1 MSKRR
6 NDSIEVTTQAGTLR
20 GTMRPTQRRGLSAV
34 AVRKNLMT
42 LQTPIKFR
50 RTVEW
55 PRGFSTF
62 LNTNTLTKETTI
74 RRKTPRKAPT
84 PIISE
89 TTISKAIPVKM
100 TTTELQQLKLAQTFD
115 FLNQTKITEKDL
127 FVLKQHLGTQMPY

>member
-20 GTMRPTQRRGLSAV
+20 GTMRPPQRRGYSAV

-42 LQTPIKFR
+42 LETPIRFR

-62 LNTNTLTKETTI
+62 INTQTKETTI
-74 RRKTPRKAPT
+74 RRPTPRKAPT
-84 PIISE
+84 P
-89 TTISKAIPVKM
+89 
-100 TTTELQQLKLAQTFD
+100 
-115 FLNQTKITEKDL
+115 
-127 FVLKQHLGTQMPY
+127 